1 MSEPVDPTTTPAWAK
16 LTDLYESLQPDLR
29 GWFAADPSRAKSF
42 TFTASDLYVDLS
54 KNLINADIL
63 SALVDLAN
71 QVGLVERR
79 DAMFAGEHINV
90 TEDRAVL
97 HTALRAPEGT
107 SLIVDG
113 ADVIP
118 EVHKVLAKVYAFAV
132 SAGIA
137 AIGVI
142 LGVFFQL
149 TYPDTEISSD
159 LGLLFALVGL
169 VLSWLLRAGWHALRG
184 G

>member
-1 MSEPVDPTTTPAWAK
+1 
-16 LTDLYESLQPDLR
+16 L
-29 GWFAADPSRAKSF
+29 GGAAR
-42 TFTASDLYVDLS
+42 
-54 KNLINADIL
+54 KNIIMVRFLGL
-63 SALVDLAN
+63 LLGAL
-71 QVGLVERR
+71 
-79 DAMFAGEHINV
+79 
-90 TEDRAVL
+90 
-97 HTALRAPEGT
+97 
-107 SLIVDG
+107 
-113 ADVIP
+113 
-118 EVHKVLAKVYAFAV
+118 
-132 SAGIA
+132 